1 MICVLFCSISRQ
13 SAKYTSYLNPNVVI
27 SHTHTHQIYEP
38 NKKLASWVRAQRTD
52 YKNQRIAQEKV
63 DLLESIGFVWN
74 VLVRNTW
81 EEMYAKLKA
90 YREVVRIYVL
100 RFVLIIIHGC
110 YIDYHILLF
119 RKARAL

>member
-13 SAKYTSYLNPNVVI
+13 SAKYTSHLNPNVVI
-27 SHTHTHQIYEP
+27 SHTSHQIYEP
-38 NKKLASWVRAQRTD
+38 NKKLAAWVRTQRKD
-52 YKNQRIAQEKV
+52 YKDQRIAPEKV
-63 DLLESIGFVWN
+63 DLLESIGFAWK

-90 YREVVRIYVL
+90 YRKVVRIYVL
-100 RFVLIIIHGC
+100 RFVLILIHGC